1 MAIKAKKKKI
11 LEKKR
16 NIETTKKI
24 KKKSVKKQI
33 RDLPISKKKIV
44 EAKHGESE
52 LEETI
57 EDFDENKFVEF
68 LQPSIESVTPVLE
81 KVASADDLTDLS
93 RGFVVSQTSDSREK
107 KQEDEISYSTTN
119 QTYDSIGRTDE
130 GEQRNN
136 GTTYADTSAN
146 YSFEQTEEGEE
157 TRRLVGE
164 GDMSQGRKSNDT
176 FGMGR
181 QGFVKPDKDTK
192 KYISKGDFK

>member
-44 EAKHGESE
+44 KVKKDESE

-81 KVASADDLTDLS
+81 KVASADDLIDLS
-93 RGFVVSQTSDSREK
+93 RGFVVQTPGSREK
-107 KQEDEISYSTTN
+107 EQEDEINYSTTN
-119 QTYDSIGRTDE
+119 QNYDSSGRTDE

-136 GTTYADTSAN
+136 NSAYAGPSVN

-157 TRRLVGE
+157 TRRLVGQ
-164 GDMSQGRKSNDT
+164 GDMSQRSKRNDR
-176 FGMGR
+176 FEMEK
-181 QGFVKPDKDTK
+181 QNFVKPDKDTK
-192 KYISKGDFK
+192 KYVGKGDFK

>member
-44 EAKHGESE
+44 KVKKDESE

-81 KVASADDLTDLS
+81 KVASADDLIDLS
-93 RGFVVSQTSDSREK
+93 RGFVVQTPGSREK
-107 KQEDEISYSTTN
+107 EQEDEISYSTTS
-119 QTYDSIGRTDE
+119 QGYDSAVRTDE

-146 YSFEQTEEGEE
+146 YSFEQIEESEE
-157 TRRLVGE
+157 TRRLVGQ
-164 GDMSQGRKSNDT
+164 GDMSQRSKRNDR
-176 FGMGR
+176 FEMEK
-181 QGFVKPDKDTK
+181 QNFVKPDKDTK
-192 KYISKGDFK
+192 KYVGKGDFK